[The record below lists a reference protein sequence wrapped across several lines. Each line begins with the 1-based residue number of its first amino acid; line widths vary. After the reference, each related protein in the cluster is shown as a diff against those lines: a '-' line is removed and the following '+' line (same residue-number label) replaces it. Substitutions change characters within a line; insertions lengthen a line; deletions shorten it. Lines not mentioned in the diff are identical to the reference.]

1 MKFSG
6 PQAFVNQLVL
16 GLLVTIGGGGT
27 AGLGLVWM
35 RHQVSIVADANAGLE
50 RQLEDVDRRIKSVA
64 ALVEE
69 EQSYDVLRAR
79 NESMHLGLVEWTPTQ
94 VVAVREDPT
103 RGLVARANRRL
114 YESNPELGAASVY
127 FRLPQSA
134 PATTAPSSAAPKA
147 ATLPGVNAAALLPT
161 RFQLAGTP

>member
-1 MKFSG
+1 M
-6 PQAFVNQLVL
+6 A
-16 GLLVTIGGGGT
+16 
-27 AGLGLVWM
+27 
-35 RHQVSIVADANAGLE
+35 
-50 RQLEDVDRRIKSVA
+50 VA
-64 ALVEE
+64 AVGLMAVVSLKPVEANFQE
-69 EQSYDVLRAR
+69 AAPIKR
-79 NESMHLGLVEWTPTQ
+79 Q
-94 VVAVREDPT
+94 VVLAITP
-103 RGLVARANRRL
+103 ANRRL